1 MKASTTA
8 GSNYVPQH
16 LTISFMASSFE
27 YFGLQGLS
35 EVSASKVSASISVV
49 LLFSISFG
57 VATILHKHPGIPVQS
72 GKGHAKYYS
81 FPIVSCINSK
91 RDFGLKGFVI
101 YLAAPH

>member
-27 YFGLQGLS
+27 YFGLQG
-35 EVSASKVSASISVV
+35 SAGSGVHQRYPLQSVV

-57 VATILHKHPGIPVQS
+57 S
-72 GKGHAKYYS
+72 GDNAS
-81 FPIVSCINSK
+81 
-91 RDFGLKGFVI
+91 
-101 YLAAPH
+101 